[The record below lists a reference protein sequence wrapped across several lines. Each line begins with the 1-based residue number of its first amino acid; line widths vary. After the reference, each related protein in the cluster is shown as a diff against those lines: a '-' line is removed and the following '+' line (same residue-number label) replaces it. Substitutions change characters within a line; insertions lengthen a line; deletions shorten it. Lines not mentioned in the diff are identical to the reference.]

1 MHRTIAWF
9 IDNPVAANLL
19 MLFIMMSGLLGL
31 AAVHKEE
38 FPNIQAPAVSITVP
52 YLGAAPEEV
61 ESGVCTRIE
70 EAIQGLEGIEKINTT
85 ASEGRCSVM
94 AELVLHADHSKALDD
109 IKAQVNAISTFPANT
124 ERPIISQISV
134 RAMVMQLAVIGDVDE
149 KTLKGLTQVIR
160 DDILELPSVSQVG
173 THYVRTDEISVE
185 VNEQRLRQHRL
196 TLADIAEAIKD
207 SSIDIPGGSL
217 KTTSREI
224 LLRGVGQRYSGEEL
238 LDIPVISG
246 LDGTRLT
253 LADVAKVVDGFED
266 SDLYARLD
274 GKPVMLLQVDR
285 VGEEDT
291 VDIARDIKEYLAI
304 KRPQLP
310 YGVDIELWRDESLDL
325 TGRLSTM
332 INNAVGGL
340 ILVILT
346 LALFLKTRL
355 ALWVSAGIPISILG
369 AVALFPAAGLSISTL
384 SLMGLLLSLGVL
396 VDDAIVVG
404 ERIYAHE
411 KTTASGRDAAIAGT
425 LEVAVPVFFGVLT
438 TMAAFIP
445 VISTES
451 LLGSFFKAIGYTVI
465 LCLVFSLIESQ
476 LILPAHLAH
485 RKRNRQ
491 GGTGLGGRW
500 ERLQERLSAWLEN
513 LANHRYR
520 LWLEK
525 AIEQRYVTLALGT
538 FAMIVIIG
546 MMASGRIIFQFFP
559 SVSGDKVYARLVLP
573 EGTPIDQTMLAAQ
586 HIEAAAY
593 KAIEEAD
600 TTTED
605 GLPAADHA
613 LLSVGA
619 SIARSALTQ
628 TAETSANV
636 AEMGVT
642 LRRHSE
648 RGGILATDF
657 ANHWR
662 ELTGEIPGVLELSFS
677 ASAVSLG
684 ADINIQLRGK
694 DITQLAFA
702 AQELRQ
708 LLEGFD
714 GVYDISDSYRPGK
727 DEIVLRI
734 KPEAELLGLTQAEL
748 GRQVRHAFYG
758 YEAQR
763 VQRGRDD
770 VRIMVRYP
778 AENRASLED
787 FETMRIRLKDGTEV
801 PILTVVDPIVTA
813 GFSTIRRLDGQRIVN
828 VTAYT
833 ERSIIA
839 PETILKIMQEQH
851 LPTLLQKHQGV
862 TFSLAGEAEER
873 AEALSG
879 LINSSV
885 IALMVIYT
893 LLAIPLKSYLQPLVV
908 MASIPFG
915 LIGAIIGHY
924 LLGYDLVFFS
934 LLGIVALAGVV
945 INASLVLVDYINRQR
960 RKAGVSLK
968 QAVVAAGVARF
979 RPIFLTSLTTFVGLV
994 PLMFTSDLD
1003 TAAFVPL
1010 AVSLGFG
1017 VIFATA
1023 VTLVLIPALYVVLDD
1038 LLCAVNANTAAKRND
1053 NSIA

>member
-31 AAVHKEE
+31 ATVHKEE

-85 ASEGRCSVM
+85 ASEGRCAVM
-94 AELVLHADHSKALDD
+94 AELVLHGDHAKALDD

-124 ERPIISQISV
+124 ERPIITQISV
-134 RAMVMQLAVIGDVDE
+134 RAMVMQLAITGEVDE
-149 KTLKGLTQVIR
+149 KTLKRLTQTVR
-160 DDILELPSVSQVG
+160 DDILELPSVSQVD
-173 THYVRTDEISVE
+173 THYVRTDEISIE
-185 VNEQRLRQHRL
+185 VDEQRLRQYRI
-196 TLADIAEAIKD
+196 TLADIAQAIQD
-207 SSIDIPGGSL
+207 SSIDIPGGTL
-217 KTTSREI
+217 KTSSREV

-238 LDIPVISG
+238 LNIPVISR

-253 LADVAKVVDGFED
+253 LAEVATVIDGFED
-266 SDLYARLD
+266 KDLYARFD
-274 GKPVMLLQVDR
+274 GKPVMLLQIDR

-291 VDIARDIKEYLAI
+291 VDIAREIKQYLAE

-310 YGVDIELWRDESLDL
+310 YGINIEMWRDESLDL

-340 ILVILT
+340 MLVILT

-369 AVALFPAAGLSISTL
+369 ALALFPAVGLSISTL

-445 VISTES
+445 VVSVES
-451 LLGSFFKAIGYTVI
+451 MLGSFFKSIGWTVI
-465 LCLVFSLIESQ
+465 LCLVFSLVESQ

-485 RKRNRQ
+485 RARKRQ
-491 GGTGLGGRW
+491 GGEGLGGRW
-500 ERLQERLSAWLEN
+500 ERLQERLSAWLEK
-513 LANHRYR
+513 LANQQYR
-520 LWLEK
+520 RWLER
-525 AIEQRYVTLALGT
+525 AIDERYVTLAIGT

-559 SVSGDKVYARLVLP
+559 SVSGDDVYARLVLP
-573 EGTPIDQTMLAAQ
+573 EGTPLQQTMIAAQ
-586 HIEAAAY
+586 RIEAAGYEALI
-593 KAIEEAD
+593 KADA
-600 TTTED
+600 TTKD

-628 TAETSANV
+628 TEGSSANV

-642 LRRHSE
+642 LRRHNE
-648 RGGILATDF
+648 RGGMLSAEFATL
-657 ANHWR
+657 WR
-662 ELTGEIPGVLELSFS
+662 DLTGEIPEVLELSFS

-694 DITQLAFA
+694 DINQLALA
-702 AQELRQ
+702 ARELRQ

-714 GVYDISDSYRPGK
+714 GVYEISDSYRPGK

-770 VRIMVRYP
+770 VRIMVRFP
-778 AENRASLED
+778 EENRASLED
-787 FETMRIRLKDGTEV
+787 FENMRIRLKDGTEV
-801 PILTVVDPIVTA
+801 PILSVVDPVVTA
-813 GFSTIRRLDGQRIVN
+813 GFSTIRRLDGQRITN

-833 ERSIIA
+833 QRDIIA
-839 PETILKIMQEQH
+839 PETILGILQQKH
-851 LPTLLQKHQGV
+851 LPLLLEKYPGI

-968 QAVVAAGVARF
+968 QAVVTAGVARF

-1003 TAAFVPL
+1003 TAPFVPL

-1017 VIFATA
+1017 VIFATG
-1023 VTLVLIPALYVVLDD
+1023 VTLILIPALYVVLDD
-1038 LLCAVNANTAAKRND
+1038 LLCVVSAKTAAKRND
-1053 NSIA
+1053 NRIA